1 MERIPLS
8 LTTEV
13 ELDFIGIKKIVKISM
28 NKNFLVLDF
37 TRLNK
42 NIIFKFKDKFYIN
55 KIKTDSNNNQE
66 IIDDIF
72 NLIKETNIKTK
83 EKFDVLV
90 NLGPGS
96 FSGIRISLAVA
107 KGIKL
112 IKKVNLFGFNSFILN
127 AAPYLEKYETVFSI
141 LKVNKKFYFLKYIKG
156 KKNDIS
162 QITEFQNK
170 EKLNEK
176 SVMVISSEMK
186 NEDMFKNI
194 AEKHRVIED
203 FDVKNNIEILIKK
216 NLIENNLIKPVYL
229 G

>member
-1 MERIPLS
+1 
-8 LTTEV
+8 
-13 ELDFIGIKKIVKISM
+13 M

-37 TRLNK
+37 TGLNK
-42 NIIFKFKDKFYIN
+42 NIVFKFKDKFFIN
-55 KIKTDSNNNQE
+55 KIETDSNNNQG
-66 IIDDIF
+66 IIDNIL
-72 NLIKETNIKTK
+72 NLIKGTNIETK

-112 IKKVNLFGFNSFILN
+112 IKKINLFGFNSFILN

-162 QITEFQNK
+162 QITEFKNK

-176 SVMVISSEMK
+176 SVIVISSDMK

-194 AEKHRVIED
+194 AEKQRVIED

>member
-1 MERIPLS
+1 
-8 LTTEV
+8 
-13 ELDFIGIKKIVKISM
+13 M

-37 TRLNK
+37 TGLNK
-42 NIIFKFKDKFYIN
+42 NIIFKFKNKFFIN

-66 IIDDIF
+66 IVDDILS
-72 NLIKETNIKTK
+72 LIKGTNIKTK

-127 AAPYLEKYETVFSI
+127 AAPYLEKYETVLSI
-141 LKVNKKFYFLKYIKG
+141 LKINKKFYFSKYTKG

-170 EKLNEK
+170 EKLNER
-176 SVMVISSEMK
+176 SVIVISSEMK

>member
-127 AAPYLEKYETVFSI
+127 AAPYLEKYEIVFSI
-141 LKVNKKFYFLKYIKG
+141 LKINKKFYFLKYIKG

-176 SVMVISSEMK
+176 SVIVISSEMK
-186 NEDMFKNI
+186 NEDIFKNI

>member
-1 MERIPLS
+1 
-8 LTTEV
+8 
-13 ELDFIGIKKIVKISM
+13 M

-37 TRLNK
+37 TGLSK
-42 NIIFKFKDKFYIN
+42 NIVFKFKDKFFIN
-55 KIKTDSNNNQE
+55 KIETDSNNNQE
-66 IIDDIF
+66 IIDDIL
-72 NLIKETNIKTK
+72 NLIKGTNIKTK

-176 SVMVISSEMK
+176 SVIVISSEMK

>member
-1 MERIPLS
+1 
-8 LTTEV
+8 
-13 ELDFIGIKKIVKISM
+13 M

-42 NIIFKFKDKFYIN
+42 NIIFKFKDKFFIN
-55 KIKTDSNNNQE
+55 KIETDSNNNQE
-66 IIDDIF
+66 IIDDIL
-72 NLIKETNIKTK
+72 NLIKGTNIKTK

-112 IKKVNLFGFNSFILN
+112 IKKINLFGFNSFILN

-141 LKVNKKFYFLKYIKG
+141 LKINKKFYFLKYIEG

-176 SVMVISSEMK
+176 SVIVISSEMK

>member
-1 MERIPLS
+1 
-8 LTTEV
+8 
-13 ELDFIGIKKIVKISM
+13 M

-42 NIIFKFKDKFYIN
+42 NIAFKFKDKFYIN
-55 KIKTDSNNNQE
+55 KIETDSNNNQE
-66 IIDDIF
+66 IIDDIL
-72 NLIKETNIKTK
+72 NLIKRTNIKTK
-83 EKFDVLV
+83 EKFDILV

-162 QITEFQNK
+162 QVTEFQNK

-186 NEDMFKNI
+186 NEDMFKDI
-194 AEKHRVIED
+194 AEKYRVIED

>member
-1 MERIPLS
+1 
-8 LTTEV
+8 
-13 ELDFIGIKKIVKISM
+13 M

-42 NIIFKFKDKFYIN
+42 NIVFKFKDKFYIN
-55 KIKTDSNNNQE
+55 KIETDSNNNQE
-66 IIDDIF
+66 IIDDIL
-72 NLIKETNIKTK
+72 NLIQGTNIKTK

-141 LKVNKKFYFLKYIKG
+141 LKMNKKFYFLKYIEG

-170 EKLNEK
+170 EKLNAK
-176 SVMVISSEMK
+176 SVIVISREMK

-194 AEKHRVIED
+194 AEKHRIIED
-203 FDVKNNIEILIKK
+203 FDIRNNIEILIKK

>member
-1 MERIPLS
+1 
-8 LTTEV
+8 
-13 ELDFIGIKKIVKISM
+13 M

-42 NIIFKFKDKFYIN
+42 NIVFKFKDKFYIN
-55 KIKTDSNNNQE
+55 KIETDSNNNQE
-66 IIDDIF
+66 IIDDIL
-72 NLIKETNIKTK
+72 NLIQGTNIKTK

-112 IKKVNLFGFNSFILN
+112 IKKINLFGFNSFILN

-176 SVMVISSEMK
+176 SVIVISSQMK
-186 NEDMFKNI
+186 NEDIFKNI

>member
-1 MERIPLS
+1 
-8 LTTEV
+8 
-13 ELDFIGIKKIVKISM
+13 M

-37 TRLNK
+37 TGLSK
-42 NIIFKFKDKFYIN
+42 NIVFKFKDKFFIN
-55 KIKTDSNNNQE
+55 KIETDSNNNQE
-66 IIDDIF
+66 IIDDIL
-72 NLIKETNIKTK
+72 NLIKGTNIKTK

-112 IKKVNLFGFNSFILN
+112 IKKINLFGFNSFILN

-176 SVMVISSEMK
+176 SVIVISSQMK
-186 NEDMFKNI
+186 NEDIFKNI
-194 AEKHRVIED
+194 AEKHRIIED

>member
-1 MERIPLS
+1 
-8 LTTEV
+8 
-13 ELDFIGIKKIVKISM
+13 M

-42 NIIFKFKDKFYIN
+42 NIVFKFKDKFFIN
-55 KIKTDSNNNQE
+55 KIETDSNHNRE
-66 IIDDIF
+66 IIDDIL
-72 NLIKETNIKTK
+72 NLIKGANIKTK

-127 AAPYLEKYETVFSI
+127 AAPYLEKYEMVFSI

-156 KKNDIS
+156 KKNHIS

-170 EKLNEK
+170 DKLNEK
-176 SVMVISSEMK
+176 SVIVISSEMK
-186 NEDMFKNI
+186 NEDVFKNI
-194 AEKHRVIED
+194 AKKHRVIED

>member
-1 MERIPLS
+1 
-8 LTTEV
+8 
-13 ELDFIGIKKIVKISM
+13 M

-37 TRLNK
+37 TGLSK
-42 NIIFKFKDKFYIN
+42 NIVFKFKDKFFIN

-66 IIDDIF
+66 IIDDIL
-72 NLIKETNIKTK
+72 NLIKRANIKTK

-162 QITEFQNK
+162 QITEFKNK

-176 SVMVISSEMK
+176 SVIVISSDMK

-194 AEKHRVIED
+194 AEKQRVIED

>member
-1 MERIPLS
+1 
-8 LTTEV
+8 
-13 ELDFIGIKKIVKISM
+13 M

-37 TRLNK
+37 TGLNK
-42 NIIFKFKDKFYIN
+42 NIVFKFKDKFFIN
-55 KIKTDSNNNQE
+55 KIETDSNNNQG
-66 IIDDIF
+66 IIDNILD
-72 NLIKETNIKTK
+72 LIKGTNIKTK

-112 IKKVNLFGFNSFILN
+112 IKKINLFGFNSFILN

-176 SVMVISSEMK
+176 SVIVISSEMK

>member
-1 MERIPLS
+1 
-8 LTTEV
+8 
-13 ELDFIGIKKIVKISM
+13 M

-37 TRLNK
+37 TGLSK
-42 NIIFKFKDKFYIN
+42 NIVFKFKDKFFIN
-55 KIKTDSNNNQE
+55 KIETDSNHNRE
-66 IIDDIF
+66 IIDDIL
-72 NLIKETNIKTK
+72 NLIKGANIKTK

-141 LKVNKKFYFLKYIKG
+141 LKMNKKFYFLKYIEG

-176 SVMVISSEMK
+176 SVIVISSEMK

-194 AEKHRVIED
+194 AEKHRIIED
-203 FDVKNNIEILIKK
+203 FDIRNNIEILIKK

>member
-1 MERIPLS
+1 
-8 LTTEV
+8 
-13 ELDFIGIKKIVKISM
+13 M

-42 NIIFKFKDKFYIN
+42 NIVFKFKDKFFIN
-55 KIKTDSNNNQE
+55 KIETDSNNNQE
-66 IIDDIF
+66 IIDDIL
-72 NLIKETNIKTK
+72 NLIKRANIKTK

-176 SVMVISSEMK
+176 SVIVISSEMK

-194 AEKHRVIED
+194 AEKHRIIED

>member
-1 MERIPLS
+1 
-8 LTTEV
+8 
-13 ELDFIGIKKIVKISM
+13 M

-42 NIIFKFKDKFYIN
+42 NIVFKFKDKFFIN
-55 KIKTDSNNNQE
+55 KIKKDSNNNQE
-66 IIDDIF
+66 IIDDIL
-72 NLIKETNIKTK
+72 NLIQGTNIKTK

-176 SVMVISSEMK
+176 SVIVISSQIK
-186 NEDMFKNI
+186 NEDIFKNI

-203 FDVKNNIEILIKK
+203 FDVKNNVEILIKK

>member
-1 MERIPLS
+1 
-8 LTTEV
+8 
-13 ELDFIGIKKIVKISM
+13 M

-42 NIIFKFKDKFYIN
+42 NIVFKFKDKFFIN
-55 KIKTDSNNNQE
+55 KIETDSNHNRE
-66 IIDDIF
+66 IIDDIL
-72 NLIKETNIKTK
+72 NLIKGANIKTK

-176 SVMVISSEMK
+176 SVIVISSQMK
-186 NEDMFKNI
+186 NEDIFKNI

>member
-1 MERIPLS
+1 
-8 LTTEV
+8 
-13 ELDFIGIKKIVKISM
+13 M

-37 TRLNK
+37 TGLSK
-42 NIIFKFKDKFYIN
+42 NIVFKFKDKFFIN
-55 KIKTDSNNNQE
+55 KIETDSNNNQE

-72 NLIKETNIKTK
+72 NLIKGTNIKTK

-141 LKVNKKFYFLKYIKG
+141 LKINKKFYFLKYIKG

-176 SVMVISSEMK
+176 SIMVISSEMK

-203 FDVKNNIEILIKK
+203 FDVKNNVEILIKK

>member
-1 MERIPLS
+1 
-8 LTTEV
+8 
-13 ELDFIGIKKIVKISM
+13 M

-42 NIIFKFKDKFYIN
+42 NIVFKFKDKFYIN
-55 KIKTDSNNNQE
+55 KIETDSNNNQE
-66 IIDDIF
+66 IIDDIL
-72 NLIKETNIKTK
+72 NLIQGTNIKTK

-170 EKLNEK
+170 DKLNEK
-176 SVMVISSEMK
+176 SVIVISSEMK

-194 AEKHRVIED
+194 AKKHRVIED

>member
-1 MERIPLS
+1 
-8 LTTEV
+8 
-13 ELDFIGIKKIVKISM
+13 M

-42 NIIFKFKDKFYIN
+42 NIVFKFKDKFFIN
-55 KIKTDSNNNQE
+55 KIETDSNHNRE
-66 IIDDIF
+66 IIDDIL
-72 NLIKETNIKTK
+72 NLIKGANIKTK

-170 EKLNEK
+170 DKLNEK
-176 SVMVISSEMK
+176 SVIVISSEMK

>member
-1 MERIPLS
+1 
-8 LTTEV
+8 
-13 ELDFIGIKKIVKISM
+13 M

-42 NIIFKFKDKFYIN
+42 NIFFKFKDKFYIN
-55 KIKTDSNNNQE
+55 KIETDSNNNQE
-66 IIDDIF
+66 IIDDIL
-72 NLIKETNIKTK
+72 NLIQGTNIKTK

-127 AAPYLEKYETVFSI
+127 AAPYLEKYEIVFSI
-141 LKVNKKFYFLKYIKG
+141 LKMNKKFYFLKYIEG

-170 EKLNEK
+170 EKLNAK
-176 SVMVISSEMK
+176 SVIVISSEMK

-194 AEKHRVIED
+194 AEKHRIIED
-203 FDVKNNIEILIKK
+203 FDIRNNIEILIKK

>member
-1 MERIPLS
+1 
-8 LTTEV
+8 
-13 ELDFIGIKKIVKISM
+13 M
-28 NKNFLVLDF
+28 NKNFLILDF

-55 KIKTDSNNNQE
+55 KIETDSNNNQE
-66 IIDDIF
+66 IIYDIL
-72 NLIKETNIKTK
+72 NLIKGTNIKTK

-176 SVMVISSEMK
+176 SVIVISSQMK
-186 NEDMFKNI
+186 NEDIFKNI
-194 AEKHRVIED
+194 AEKHRIIED

>member
-1 MERIPLS
+1 
-8 LTTEV
+8 
-13 ELDFIGIKKIVKISM
+13 M

-37 TRLNK
+37 TGLNK
-42 NIIFKFKDKFYIN
+42 NIVFKFKDKFFIN
-55 KIKTDSNNNQE
+55 KIETDSNNNQE
-66 IIDDIF
+66 IIDDIL

-162 QITEFQNK
+162 QIAEFKNK

-203 FDVKNNIEILIKK
+203 FDVKNNIEILVKK

>member
-1 MERIPLS
+1 
-8 LTTEV
+8 
-13 ELDFIGIKKIVKISM
+13 M

-37 TRLNK
+37 TGLSK
-42 NIIFKFKDKFYIN
+42 NIVFKFKDKFYIN
-55 KIKTDSNNNQE
+55 KIKTDSNNNRE
-66 IIDDIF
+66 IIDDIL
-72 NLIKETNIKTK
+72 NLIKRADIKTK

-156 KKNDIS
+156 KKNDIY
-162 QITEFQNK
+162 QITEFKNK

-176 SVMVISSEMK
+176 SVIVISSEMK
-186 NEDMFKNI
+186 NEDIFKNI

-203 FDVKNNIEILIKK
+203 FDVKNNVEILIKK

>member
-1 MERIPLS
+1 
-8 LTTEV
+8 
-13 ELDFIGIKKIVKISM
+13 M

-42 NIIFKFKDKFYIN
+42 NILFKFKDKFFIN

-66 IIDDIF
+66 IIDDIL
-72 NLIKETNIKTK
+72 NLIKGTNMKTK

-141 LKVNKKFYFLKYIKG
+141 LKVNKKFYFLKYIEG

-176 SVMVISSEMK
+176 SVIVISNEMK
-186 NEDMFKNI
+186 NEGMFKNI
-194 AEKHRVIED
+194 AEKHRIIED

>member
-1 MERIPLS
+1 
-8 LTTEV
+8 
-13 ELDFIGIKKIVKISM
+13 M

-37 TRLNK
+37 TGLNK
-42 NIIFKFKDKFYIN
+42 NIVFKFKDKFYIN
-55 KIKTDSNNNQE
+55 KIETDSNNNQE
-66 IIDDIF
+66 IIDDIL
-72 NLIKETNIKTK
+72 NLIQGTNIKTK

-170 EKLNEK
+170 DKLNEK
-176 SVMVISSEMK
+176 SVIVISSEMK

>member
-1 MERIPLS
+1 
-8 LTTEV
+8 
-13 ELDFIGIKKIVKISM
+13 M

-42 NIIFKFKDKFYIN
+42 NIVFKFKDKFFIN
-55 KIKTDSNNNQE
+55 KIETDSNNNQE

-72 NLIKETNIKTK
+72 NLIKGTNIKTK

-176 SVMVISSEMK
+176 SVIVISSQMK
-186 NEDMFKNI
+186 NEDIFKNI
-194 AEKHRVIED
+194 AEKHRIIED

>member
-1 MERIPLS
+1 
-8 LTTEV
+8 
-13 ELDFIGIKKIVKISM
+13 M

-42 NIIFKFKDKFYIN
+42 NIVFKFKDKFFIN

-66 IIDDIF
+66 IIDDIL
-72 NLIKETNIKTK
+72 NLIKRANIKTK

-96 FSGIRISLAVA
+96 FSGIRISLSVA
-107 KGIKL
+107 KGSKL

-141 LKVNKKFYFLKYIKG
+141 LKINKKFYFLKYIKG

-162 QITEFQNK
+162 QIIEFRNK

-176 SVMVISSEMK
+176 SVIVISSEMK

>member
-1 MERIPLS
+1 
-8 LTTEV
+8 
-13 ELDFIGIKKIVKISM
+13 M

-37 TRLNK
+37 TGLSK
-42 NIIFKFKDKFYIN
+42 NIVFKFKDKFFIN
-55 KIKTDSNNNQE
+55 KIETDSNNNQE
-66 IIDDIF
+66 IIDDIL
-72 NLIKETNIKTK
+72 NLIKGANIKTK

-162 QITEFQNK
+162 KITEFQNK

-176 SVMVISSEMK
+176 SVIVISSEMK

>member
-1 MERIPLS
+1 
-8 LTTEV
+8 
-13 ELDFIGIKKIVKISM
+13 M

-42 NIIFKFKDKFYIN
+42 NIIFKFKDKFFIN
-55 KIKTDSNNNQE
+55 KIETDSNHNRE
-66 IIDDIF
+66 IIDDIL
-72 NLIKETNIKTK
+72 NLIKGANIKTK

-176 SVMVISSEMK
+176 SVIVISSEMK

>member
-1 MERIPLS
+1 
-8 LTTEV
+8 
-13 ELDFIGIKKIVKISM
+13 M

-42 NIIFKFKDKFYIN
+42 NIVFKFKDKFFIN
-55 KIKTDSNNNQE
+55 KIETDSNHNQG
-66 IIDDIF
+66 IIDDIL

-176 SVMVISSEMK
+176 SVIVISSQMK
-186 NEDMFKNI
+186 NEDIFKNI

-203 FDVKNNIEILIKK
+203 FDVKNNVEILIKK

>member
-1 MERIPLS
+1 
-8 LTTEV
+8 
-13 ELDFIGIKKIVKISM
+13 M

-42 NIIFKFKDKFYIN
+42 NILFKFKDKFFIN

-66 IIDDIF
+66 IIDDIL
-72 NLIKETNIKTK
+72 NLIKGTNIKTK

-141 LKVNKKFYFLKYIKG
+141 LKINKKFYFLKYIKG
-156 KKNDIS
+156 KKNNIS
-162 QITEFQNK
+162 QITKFQNK

-176 SVMVISSEMK
+176 SVIVISSEMK

-194 AEKHRVIED
+194 AEKHRIIED
-203 FDVKNNIEILIKK
+203 FDIKNNIEILIKK

>member
-1 MERIPLS
+1 
-8 LTTEV
+8 
-13 ELDFIGIKKIVKISM
+13 M

-42 NIIFKFKDKFYIN
+42 NIAFKFKDKFYIN
-55 KIKTDSNNNQE
+55 KIETDSNNNQE
-66 IIDDIF
+66 IIDDIL
-72 NLIKETNIKTK
+72 NLIRETNIKTK

-162 QITEFQNK
+162 QISEFQNK

-176 SVMVISSEMK
+176 SVIVISSDMK

>member
-1 MERIPLS
+1 
-8 LTTEV
+8 
-13 ELDFIGIKKIVKISM
+13 M

-42 NIIFKFKDKFYIN
+42 NIVFKFKDKFYIN
-55 KIKTDSNNNQE
+55 KIETDSNNNQE
-66 IIDDIF
+66 IIDDIL
-72 NLIKETNIKTK
+72 NLIQGTNIKTK

-141 LKVNKKFYFLKYIKG
+141 LKMNKKFYFLKYIEG

-170 EKLNEK
+170 EKLNAK
-176 SVMVISSEMK
+176 SVIVISSEMK

-194 AEKHRVIED
+194 AEKHRIIED
-203 FDVKNNIEILIKK
+203 FDIRNNIEILIKK

>member
-1 MERIPLS
+1 
-8 LTTEV
+8 
-13 ELDFIGIKKIVKISM
+13 M

-42 NIIFKFKDKFYIN
+42 NIVFKFKDKFYIN
-55 KIKTDSNNNQE
+55 KIETDSNNNQE
-66 IIDDIF
+66 IIDDIL
-72 NLIKETNIKTK
+72 NLIQGTNIKTK

-141 LKVNKKFYFLKYIKG
+141 LKINKKFYFLKYIEG

-162 QITEFQNK
+162 QITEFHNK

-176 SVMVISSEMK
+176 SVIVISSDMK
-186 NEDMFKNI
+186 NEDMFENI
-194 AEKHRVIED
+194 AEKHRIIED
-203 FDVKNNIEILIKK
+203 FDIRNNIEILIKK

>member
-1 MERIPLS
+1 
-8 LTTEV
+8 
-13 ELDFIGIKKIVKISM
+13 M

-37 TRLNK
+37 TGLSK
-42 NIIFKFKDKFYIN
+42 NIVFKFKDKFFIN
-55 KIKTDSNNNQE
+55 KIETDSNNNQE
-66 IIDDIF
+66 IIDDIL
-72 NLIKETNIKTK
+72 NLIKGANIKTK

-156 KKNDIS
+156 EKNDIS
-162 QITEFQNK
+162 QIAEFQNK

-176 SVMVISSEMK
+176 SVIVISSEMK

>member
-1 MERIPLS
+1 
-8 LTTEV
+8 
-13 ELDFIGIKKIVKISM
+13 M

-42 NIIFKFKDKFYIN
+42 NIVFKFKDKFFIN

-66 IIDDIF
+66 IIDDIL
-72 NLIKETNIKTK
+72 NLIKRANIKTK

-141 LKVNKKFYFLKYIKG
+141 LKINKKFYFLKYIKG

-176 SVMVISSEMK
+176 SVIVISSEMK

>member
-1 MERIPLS
+1 
-8 LTTEV
+8 
-13 ELDFIGIKKIVKISM
+13 M

-42 NIIFKFKDKFYIN
+42 NIVFKFKDKFYIN
-55 KIKTDSNNNQE
+55 KIETDSNHNRE
-66 IIDDIF
+66 IIDDIL
-72 NLIKETNIKTK
+72 NLIKGANIKTK

-176 SVMVISSEMK
+176 SVIVISSQMK
-186 NEDMFKNI
+186 NEDIFKNI
-194 AEKHRVIED
+194 AEKQRVIED

>member
-1 MERIPLS
+1 
-8 LTTEV
+8 
-13 ELDFIGIKKIVKISM
+13 M

-42 NIIFKFKDKFYIN
+42 NIVFKFKDKFYIN
-55 KIKTDSNNNQE
+55 KIETDSYHNQE
-66 IIDDIF
+66 IIDDIL
-72 NLIKETNIKTK
+72 NLIQGTNIKTK

-162 QITEFQNK
+162 QITEFHNK

-176 SVMVISSEMK
+176 SVIVISSEMK
-186 NEDMFKNI
+186 KEDIFKNI
-194 AEKHRVIED
+194 AEKHRIIED
-203 FDVKNNIEILIKK
+203 FDIRNNIEILIKK

>member
-1 MERIPLS
+1 
-8 LTTEV
+8 
-13 ELDFIGIKKIVKISM
+13 M

-37 TRLNK
+37 TGLNK
-42 NIIFKFKDKFYIN
+42 NIAFKFKDKFYIN
-55 KIKTDSNNNQE
+55 KIETDSNNNQE
-66 IIDDIF
+66 IIDDIL
-72 NLIKETNIKTK
+72 NLIKGTNIKTK

-141 LKVNKKFYFLKYIKG
+141 LKINKKFYFLKYIEG

-162 QITEFQNK
+162 QIAEFQNK

-176 SVMVISSEMK
+176 SVIVISSEMK

-229 G
+229 S